1 MLPTVPSPPLKH
13 PVNMEKG
20 WLSPLFFSDKVVV
33 VGPHSVL
40 NREGPSQPIHGQ
52 RSDTNPLQSNS
63 CPPCRLGLPHSG
75 PSVIGHISLLPPHL
89 WVHSSLIGRQSR
101 SSNGDHACKHWGV
114 GRKLLSGIWLMM
126 TFPGGAPLTYLHH
139 GLTIVYEGTLLS

>member
-1 MLPTVPSPPLKH
+1 MVLPTVPSSPLKH

-52 RSDTNPLQSNS
+52 LSDTNPLQSNS

-75 PSVIGHISLLPPHL
+75 PSVISHISLLPPICECTHL
-89 WVHSSLIGRQSR
+89 WLAGKATAQTETTHVNTGVWGESCCQGFDLWWRSR
-101 SSNGDHACKHWGV
+101 
-114 GRKLLSGIWLMM
+114 
-126 TFPGGAPLTYLHH
+126 GAPLTYLHH
-139 GLTIVYEGTLLS
+139 SLTIVYEGTLLS